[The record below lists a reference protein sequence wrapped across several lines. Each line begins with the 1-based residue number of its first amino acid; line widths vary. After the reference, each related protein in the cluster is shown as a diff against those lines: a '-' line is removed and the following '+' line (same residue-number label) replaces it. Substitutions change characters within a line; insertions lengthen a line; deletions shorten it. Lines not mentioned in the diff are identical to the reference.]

1 MAYPLMPE
9 KRRFSRYVLP
19 FMASNMYVLAE
30 GEDALVIDPQPSE
43 EACAALQ
50 RTAAGRILVL
60 LTHEHFDHTS
70 GVNFFRRHIPSVR
83 VLAHAETAHH
93 IETARNNRPLALLK
107 MGTEE
112 NRAEI
117 MEAYR
122 SYPMESISVDAYL
135 ADGQELLWHGHV
147 IDVVEVPGHSP
158 GSLLF
163 SFDDGMVFTG
173 DYLIPRTAVILR
185 YPGGS
190 EEAYERVTLPKLKA
204 IPNGR
209 LILPGHGAPY
219 RFDGR
224 AMDWNQRR

>member
-1 MAYPLMPE
+1 MR
-9 KRRFSRYVLP
+9 KR
-19 FMASNMYVLAE
+19 
-30 GEDALVIDPQPSE
+30 
-43 EACAALQ
+43 
-50 RTAAGRILVL
+50 
-60 LTHEHFDHTS
+60 
-70 GVNFFRRHIPSVR
+70 
-83 VLAHAETAHH
+83 AHH

-107 MGTEE
+107 MVTKE

-122 SYPMESISVDAYL
+122 SYPMESISVDAHL
-135 ADGQELLWHGHV
+135 ADGQKLSWHDHAIGV
-147 IDVVEVPGHSP
+147 AEVPGHSP

-190 EEAYERVTLPKLKA
+190 KEAYERVTLPKLKA
-204 IPNGR
+204 ISNGR
-209 LILPGHGAPY
+209 LILPGHGTPY
-219 RFDGR
+219 RFDCR